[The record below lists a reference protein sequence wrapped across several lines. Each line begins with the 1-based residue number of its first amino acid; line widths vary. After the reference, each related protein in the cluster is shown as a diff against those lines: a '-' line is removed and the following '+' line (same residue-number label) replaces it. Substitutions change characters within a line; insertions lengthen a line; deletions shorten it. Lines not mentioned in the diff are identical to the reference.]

1 MKMRLDLEPPADAFP
16 TKGRAK
22 PATVLQGKR
31 GEDPQLALFNA
42 TL

>member
-1 MKMRLDLEPPADAFP
+1 MKMRLDLDTRAAAYPAE
-16 TKGRAK
+16 GQ
-22 PATVLQGKR
+22 ATPVTLAQDKR